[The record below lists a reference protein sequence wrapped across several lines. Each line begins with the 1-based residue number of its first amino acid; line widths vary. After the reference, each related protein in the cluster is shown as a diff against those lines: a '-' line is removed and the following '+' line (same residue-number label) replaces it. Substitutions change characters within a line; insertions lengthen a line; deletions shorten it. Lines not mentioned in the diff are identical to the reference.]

1 MVGVLLLRGMLVGVL
16 AGFVCFAFLKV
27 VGEPSLDRAI
37 AFESATSHSAPYDH
51 AHDAATA
58 ADHHHDAADHHD
70 HSADEE
76 LVSRGVQ
83 SGLGLFIG
91 VVVYSAAFGGLFA
104 LAFAFAYGRIDLDA
118 RGTAALLAT
127 LAFVALYL
135 VPGLKYPANPPSV
148 GAAETIG
155 TRTALY
161 FAMMV
166 VSLAAMIA
174 AALLRKLLVERLAR
188 WNATIV
194 ASFAYLAVV
203 AVAAAILPVVDEV
216 SQDFPASVLWQFRV
230 ASLGGQLSMW
240 ATIGLAFGWWTA
252 RAGEAA
258 QPRLGAS
265 AS

>member
-1 MVGVLLLRGMLVGVL
+1 MVGILLLRGMLAGVL
-16 AGFVCFAFLKV
+16 AGLVCFAFLKL

-37 AFESATSHSAPYDH
+37 AFESASHSQPHDH
-51 AHDAATA
+51 AHDAASA

-70 HSADEE
+70 HGADEE
-76 LVSRGVQ
+76 LVSRAVQ

-118 RGTAALLAT
+118 RGTAALLAA

-155 TRTALY
+155 ARTALY
-161 FAMMV
+161 FAMMA

-174 AALLRKLLVERLAR
+174 AAMLRKLLADRLQR

-194 ASFAYLAVV
+194 AGLAYLALV
-203 AVAAAILPVVDEV
+203 ALAAAILPAVDEV
-216 SQDFPASVLWQFRV
+216 PQTFPATVLWQFRV
-230 ASLGGQLSMW
+230 ASLGGQLLMW
-240 ATIGLAFGWWTA
+240 ATIGLAFGFWTA
-252 RAGEAA
+252 RADHAVR
-258 QPRLGAS
+258 PRLGAS